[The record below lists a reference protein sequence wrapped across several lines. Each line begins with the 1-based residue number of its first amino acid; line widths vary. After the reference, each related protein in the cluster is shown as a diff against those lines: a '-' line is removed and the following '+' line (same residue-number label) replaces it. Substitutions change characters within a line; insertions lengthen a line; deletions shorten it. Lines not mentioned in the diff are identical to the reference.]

1 LPRNFNFWEEKI
13 LNAPTKENIATVMR
27 GFEEFFA
34 QMIKTQNF
42 NLQEFFNFMEPK
54 FTTAGYRDKI
64 NRVGGDIYLS

>member
-1 LPRNFNFWEEKI
+1 M
-13 LNAPTKENIATVMR
+13 NAPTKENIATVMR

-34 QMIKTQNF
+34 QMIKAQNF